1 MKPLDQCRLY
11 AFIDEAYRSGRP
23 YQDLAKSLCDGGADL
38 IQLRM
43 KDAPPENVLAA
54 AEKIHPITESAGV
67 YLIINDHLDIAYQMP
82 HPFVH
87 LGQEDFFDQGH
98 TQVCELC
105 PKHNPR
111 HLMTGLSTHAP
122 AQAQRAIASGA
133 DYVAI
138 GPVFA
143 TPTKPT
149 ATPVT
154 LDYVRWAAENIRIP
168 WFAIG
173 GIHAGNVDHIIEA
186 GAQRICVVSD
196 ILKASDPQKAC
207 ALFKTRLTS
216 VN

>member
-11 AFIDEAYRSGRP
+11 AFIDEAYRNARP

-38 IQLRM
+38 IQLRT
-43 KDAPPENVLAA
+43 KDAPVDSVLAA

-67 YLIINDHLDIAYQMP
+67 HLVINDHLNIAYQMP

-98 TQVCELC
+98 TQVSDLYPEDA
-105 PKHNPR
+105 PK

-122 AQAQRAIASGA
+122 AQAQRAIESGA

-173 GIHAGNVDHIIEA
+173 GIHAGNVDQILEA
-186 GAQRICVVSD
+186 GARRICVVSD
-196 ILKASDPQKAC
+196 ILKASDPQTTC
-207 ALFKTRLTS
+207 ALVKTKLAS
-216 VN
+216 VT